1 MILKEKISQRKREA
15 NQSNAKS
22 STGPR
27 DTKATRFNAVKHGIL
42 TKEALPLLG
51 DGDEDNEVR
60 EELDKLR
67 QDLAPVGGL
76 EELLVDDLIQ
86 LYLRKRQLIRYLTGV
101 TKAQSGPIIRS
112 LEELAN
118 WTERENRE
126 LSDLD
131 EKDPLAAQP
140 GLWTRAFET
149 AERRFEVCIE
159 KLLGVEDFWD
169 PSHHYSRE
177 QIQQVIEAACQSKN
191 IAVEEFWK
199 VVKEETQRDYAQGNP
214 NPERRRLELEQKLR
228 LAALPPYTV
237 LDKLQRYETQLSRSI
252 SKTIHDL
259 TRLQATRKGS
269 RPPDP

>member
-1 MILKEKISQRKREA
+1 MKERISGRKREA
-15 NQSNAKS
+15 NRSNAKS

-27 DTKATRFNAVKHGIL
+27 DTKDTRFNAVKHGIL
-42 TKEALPLLG
+42 TKQALALLG

-60 EELDKLR
+60 EELDRLR
-67 QDLAPVGGL
+67 QDLAPVGAL

-86 LYLRKRQLIRYLTGV
+86 LYLRKRQLIKYQTAV
-101 TKAQSGPIIRS
+101 TKVQSGSIVRS

-118 WTERENRE
+118 RTEGDSRE

-131 EKDPLAAQP
+131 EEDPLAARP

-149 AERRFEVCIE
+149 AEARFDVSIE
-159 KLLGVEDFWD
+159 KLLRVDDFWD

-177 QIQQVIEAACQSKN
+177 QIQQVIEAACQGKN

-199 VVKEETQRDYAQGNP
+199 VVKEETQREHAQLNP

-237 LDKLQRYETQLSRSI
+237 LDKLQRYETPLSRSI
-252 SKTIHDL
+252 SKTIQDL
-259 TRLQATRKGS
+259 MRLQATRKGS